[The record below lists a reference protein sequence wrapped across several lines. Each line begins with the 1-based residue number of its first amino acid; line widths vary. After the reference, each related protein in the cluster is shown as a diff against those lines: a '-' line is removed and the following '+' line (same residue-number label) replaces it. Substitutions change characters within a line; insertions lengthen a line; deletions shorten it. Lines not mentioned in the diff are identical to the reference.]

1 MLAQALYIITR
12 WQERDIF
19 KYMLESGVDNHGIF
33 EFQEFKE
40 AIKFALKKMKIE
52 KLEESPVCSH

>member
-19 KYMLESGVDNHGIF
+19 KYMLESGVDNHRIF

-52 KLEESPVCSH
+52 KLEESPVCCH